1 MQVIEIINQARTAS
15 NEKSQFTNAQLV
27 GFLNKGISEIN
38 KTLSV
43 NFPIIPQPYDS
54 QLILSLQELPA
65 TVDNVVVYPF
75 ALFDDSLQYNTLVN
89 YIAYSILL
97 AKRDDYNMVFKNAF
111 DEGVR
116 FLMSSFTFD
125 YTNKFRSR
133 VTRLHFGS

>member
-97 AKRDDYNMVFKNAF
+97 AKRD
-111 DEGVR
+111 E
-116 FLMSSFTFD
+116 L
-125 YTNKFRSR
+125 
-133 VTRLHFGS
+133 